1 MKYES
6 MVNKKRDELV
16 FLEDTIHSIEKIEE
30 YVKNISE
37 QDFKINTEKQDT
49 VIRRIEI
56 IGEALKNISTKTRE
70 KHSNIP
76 WRDIAG
82 MRDMVIHQYFGVSI
96 GMVWKVATSEI
107 PDLKIKLQEIL
118 YKLDPD

>member
-1 MKYES
+1 

-16 FLEDTIHSIEKIEE
+16 FLEDTIHSIKKIEE

-37 QDFKINTEKQDT
+37 QDFKINTEKQDA

-56 IGEALKNISTKTRE
+56 IGEAVKNISIETRE
-70 KHSNIP
+70 KYTNIP

-82 MRDMVIHQYFGVSI
+82 MRDVVIHQYFGVSI

-118 YKLDPD
+118 HKLDPD